1 MGDRANDPVDHA
13 RTTRKHA
20 GQNWKNTRALPALIA
35 IGMAAATIF
44 TSLYAF
50 ATGYPPTGIAAAAIS
65 AALLI
70 GGLGWLRRERRRVR
84 RIEIEYVKQHPHADA
99 QIPTS

>member
-1 MGDRANDPVDHA
+1 
-13 RTTRKHA
+13 
-20 GQNWKNTRALPALIA
+20 
-35 IGMAAATIF
+35 MAAATIF

-50 ATGYPPTGIAAAAIS
+50 ATGYPTTGIAAAAIS

-84 RIEIEYVKQHPHADA
+84 RIEIEYVKKHPHADA

>member
-35 IGMAAATIF
+35 IGVAAAVIF
-44 TSLYAF
+44 TALYAL
-50 ATGYPPTGIAAAAIS
+50 ASGETTIAILAAVIAAV
-65 AALLI
+65 LLV
-70 GGLGWLRRERRRVR
+70 GGFGWLRMERRRVR
-84 RIEIEYVKQHPHADA
+84 RIEIEYARQHPETDA
-99 QIPTS
+99 PTPTS